1 MLAEDFSSDQ
11 INTFYD
17 EIVSVL
23 ITGASLYVPTRQQ
36 NFYKFWWSEEL
47 SALKEAAIDSNKL
60 RKSAGKPRQR
70 PIFNKRQLCRAQY
83 RKAVRDGENGVD

>member
-23 ITGASLYVPTRQQ
+23 ITAFMSLPG
-36 NFYKFWWSEEL
+36 
-47 SALKEAAIDSNKL
+47 NK
-60 RKSAGKPRQR
+60 
-70 PIFNKRQLCRAQY
+70 I
-83 RKAVRDGENGVD
+83 